1 MKKLLI
7 ISGVVLFFASC
18 KSDSG
23 WTDESKAKIR
33 KTCTDG
39 MGGRVDEKVATAY
52 CDCILEQAM
61 KKYKNAEELDK
72 KGTEDEGRSMGMNCI
87 STLKPAMEKPA
98 EEPVTDTTSH

>member
-7 ISGVVLFFASC
+7 ISGVVLFFSAC
-18 KSDSG
+18 NSDKG
-23 WTDESKAKIR
+23 WNDESKAKIR

-52 CDCILEQAM
+52 CDCVLEQAM

-72 KGTEDEGRSMGMNCI
+72 KGTEEEGRSMGMNCI
-87 STLKPAMEKPA
+87 STLKPAMDKPA
-98 EEPVTDTTSH
+98 ETMTDTTSH

>member
-7 ISGVVLFFASC
+7 ISAVVLFFSSC

-23 WTDESKAKIR
+23 WTAESKAKIS
-33 KTCTDG
+33 KTCIDG
-39 MGGRVDEKVATAY
+39 MEGKVDTKVAKDY
-52 CDCILEQAM
+52 CDCVLEQAM

-72 KGTEDEGRSMGMNCI
+72 KGTEEDGKSMGMNCI

-98 EEPVTDTTSH
+98 TE